1 MHKLLSL
8 LNFNDISNENK
19 TVIVKVGADWCVPC
33 KSINPLYHQFA
44 EKNSNSNIIFA
55 EINTSDADDELLD
68 FIDVKSLPTFLIYK
82 NKELTNTIIGCDK
95 QNLAECINNLYL

>member
-8 LNFNDISNENK
+8 DNFNDIAQPNN
-19 TVIVKVGADWCVPC
+19 TVIIKIGAYWCITC
-33 KSINPLYHQFA
+33 KAINPLYQQFA
-44 EKNSNSNIIFA
+44 NKNNNENIIYA
-55 EINTSDADDELLD
+55 EINTSDADEELLD

-95 QNLAECINNLYL
+95 FNLSECLNNLE